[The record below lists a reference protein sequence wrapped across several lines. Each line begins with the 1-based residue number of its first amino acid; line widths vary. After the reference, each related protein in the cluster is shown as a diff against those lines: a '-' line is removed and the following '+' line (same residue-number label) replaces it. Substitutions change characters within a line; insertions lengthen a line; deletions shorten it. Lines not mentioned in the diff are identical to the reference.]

1 MKTNLLVDLSNIT
14 FVAYFANKKEF
25 TRELLFHKVLESI
38 FIVANEYKVDG
49 IMVACDSPNVW
60 RRETYTDY
68 KGKRDLNRDENYEDV
83 KSVIIEL
90 KEFFNECTS
99 IPAVSVDHAEAD
111 DIIAVFVQSMED
123 KEDRATV
130 IYSND
135 GDFFQ
140 LATNE
145 RVFFHSP
152 IKAKGFTEY
161 NPDRRDFDLFVK
173 CIRGDTGDNVPSAF
187 PRVRVTKLEA
197 AWNDKTEMVNLME
210 TVPKGA
216 SDRVKDAYERNRIL
230 IDLTCQPQKVRD
242 AVSAEITRAAAGE
255 YGAYNQIKFRKF
267 LAHNSLKNIASNI
280 TRYSKIFQ
288 KRVIL

>member
-1 MKTNLLVDLSNIT
+1 MKTNLIVDISNIT

-49 IMVACDSPNVW
+49 IMIACDSPNVW
-60 RRETYTDY
+60 RKEFYPTY
-68 KGKRDLNRDENYEDV
+68 KGKRDYERDENYEDV

-99 IPAVSVDHAEAD
+99 IPAVSVERAEAD
-111 DIIAVFVQSMED
+111 DIVAIFTQLVEQDED
-123 KEDRATV
+123 LATV

-140 LATNE
+140 LATND

-161 NPDRRDFDLFVK
+161 DPDRRDFDLFVK
-173 CIRGDTGDNVPSAF
+173 CIRGDSGDNVPSAF
-187 PRVRVTKLEA
+187 PRVRLTKLEA
-197 AWNDKTEMVNLME
+197 AWKDKTEMLNLME
-210 TVPKGA
+210 TVPKGC
-216 SDRVKDAYERNRIL
+216 SERVREAYTRNKEL
-230 IDLTCQPQKVRD
+230 IDLTSQPKDIRD
-242 AVSAEITRAAAGE
+242 AVITEINHAASGG
-255 YGAYNQIKFRKF
+255 YGTYNQIKFRKF
-267 LAHNSLKNIASNI
+267 LARNNLKNIANNI
-280 TRYSKIFQ
+280 TKYSKIFQ